1 MLIYTYHSVDVN
13 SQCKHFCFQT
23 NLPVFRVKE
32 SSVRRRYSDFEWL
45 RNELERDSKIVVP
58 ALPSKAI
65 KRQMPFRSD
74 DGIYEEQF
82 IEDRRSGLEG
92 FVNK

>member
-1 MLIYTYHSVDVN
+1 MAIVIHSFQITE
-13 SQCKHFCFQT
+13 SPEFAFFQT

-58 ALPSKAI
+58 PLPSKAI
-65 KRQMPFRSD
+65 KRQLPFRAD
-74 DGIYEEQF
+74 DGIYEEEF
-82 IEDRRSGLEG
+82 IENRRSGLEQ
-92 FVNK
+92 FINK